1 MQSKKAQPLS
11 GENNKR
17 LKKYRPTNS
26 AQTADWADIDE
37 LKPESKVSVPSLS
50 NVKEAKD
57 WVDNGSRL

>member
-11 GENNKR
+11 GEGNNR
-17 LKKYRPTNS
+17 LTKHRPTNNEG
-26 AQTADWADIDE
+26 TAAWADIDK

-50 NVKEAKD
+50 NVEEAKD